1 MKYVIAFLGMFV
13 FLFVLFAIAM
23 VFIPA
28 VAAFIAWDLAPLN
41 FNPEVVYLVYLL
53 MRVDIFA
60 SAVIAIAFARSKEG
74 NEFAN
79 EVIEQIKTW
88 R

>member
-13 FLFVLFAIAM
+13 FLFVMFALVM
-23 VFIPA
+23 VSIPA
-28 VAAFIAWDLAPLN
+28 IVAFISWDLTLLN
-41 FNPEVVYLVYLL
+41 FNPEIVYLL
-53 MRVDIFA
+53 MRIDIFV
-60 SAVIAIAFARSKEG
+60 SAAIAITFARSKEG

-79 EVIEQIKTW
+79 EVIEQIKSW